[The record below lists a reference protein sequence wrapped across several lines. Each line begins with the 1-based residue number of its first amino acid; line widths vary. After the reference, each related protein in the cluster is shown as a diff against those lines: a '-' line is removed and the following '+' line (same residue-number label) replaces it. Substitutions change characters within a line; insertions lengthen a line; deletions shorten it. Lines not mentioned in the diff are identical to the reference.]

1 MFRPWLDKYPD
12 DVDPQLPEAQHS
24 SLVELI
30 EESFKE
36 YADHCA
42 FINMDK
48 TLSFAQLDDSSKAV
62 ATYLQQ
68 TLKLQ
73 QGDRVAIMM
82 PNLLQYPIILLGILR
97 AGMIAVNINP
107 LYTATELQHQ
117 LQDSGSKAIFIV
129 SNFAKTLE
137 LVVHSSPIEHVILS
151 RIGDEFSLIKR
162 NVINFIITHVK
173 KMVPKYKLPDACSYR
188 QCLKMGKQG
197 QYIRPVIGGDDVAFI
212 QYTGGTT
219 GVSKGAK
226 LSHRNMVASL
236 MQADG
241 IFGGIVSKGKDTV
254 VTALPLY
261 HAFALTVNCLFFLK
275 AGGCNILITNPRDI
289 STFVATLTK
298 YPFTY
303 FTGLNT
309 LFNALLNHPKFAQI
323 DFSELKITLAGGM
336 ATYESVAQRWLDKT
350 GSVLIEGYGLTEC
363 APMVSVNSYN
373 TSAFNG
379 SIGLPLPGTDIRLR
393 DAQGMLV
400 NDFNLAGEIEIKGP
414 QVMSEYWNNP
424 QETKLVLEDGWF
436 KSGDIGLFD
445 EQGLLHIVD
454 RKKDMILVSGFNVY
468 PNEIENVVAKL
479 DGVLES
485 AAIGVSCEQSGE
497 KIKLFVVLK
506 DYAVTVQDIQQH
518 CRQYLTGYKRPK
530 EIEIVNDL
538 PKNNVGKV
546 LRRLLKDR

>member
-1 MFRPWLDKYPD
+1 MFRPWLDKYPN
-12 DVDPQLPEAQHS
+12 DVSAQLPDAQHS

-30 EESFKE
+30 EESFQE
-36 YADHCA
+36 YAEHCA

-48 TLSFAQLDDSSKAV
+48 KLSFAQLNDSSKAV

-68 TLKLQ
+68 TLRLQ

-97 AGMIAVNINP
+97 AGMTVVNINP
-107 LYTATELQHQ
+107 LYTATELLHQ

-137 LVVHSSPIEHVILS
+137 LTVHNSPIEHVILS

-197 QYIRPVIGGDDVAFI
+197 QYVRPVISGDDVAFI

-241 IFGGIVSKGKDTV
+241 VFGCVVSKGGDTI

-261 HAFALTVNCLFFLK
+261 HAFALTVNCLFFIK
-275 AGGCNILITNPRDI
+275 EGGCNILISNPRDI
-289 STFVATLTK
+289 STFIATLIK
-298 YPFTY
+298 YPVTY

-309 LFNALLNHPKFAQI
+309 LFNALLNHPKFTQI

-336 ATYESVAQRWLDKT
+336 ATHESVAQRWLDKT

-363 APMVSVNSYN
+363 APMVCVNSYN
-373 TSAFNG
+373 TAAFNG

-400 NDFNLAGEIEIKGP
+400 NDINLAGEIEIKGP

-424 QETKLVLEDGWF
+424 EETKLVLEDNWF

-445 EQGLLHIVD
+445 AQGLLHIVD

-468 PNEIENVVAKL
+468 PNEIENVVGHL

-485 AAIGVSCEQSGE
+485 AAIGIASEQSGE
-497 KIKLFVVLK
+497 KVKLFVVLK
-506 DYAVTVQDIQQH
+506 DYAVTVQDIQKH
-518 CRQYLTGYKRPK
+518 CRQHLTGYKRPK